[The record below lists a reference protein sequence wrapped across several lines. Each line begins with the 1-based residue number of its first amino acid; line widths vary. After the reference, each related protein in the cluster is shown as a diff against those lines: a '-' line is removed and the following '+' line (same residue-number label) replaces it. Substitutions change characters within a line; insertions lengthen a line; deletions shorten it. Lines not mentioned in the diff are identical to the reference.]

1 MLRGGN
7 YCVLLVLDLDD
18 LKTINDTL
26 GHNEGDRALR
36 AIGDILLGHFR
47 HSDIIGR
54 IGGDEFLIFLPNAS
68 GEEGLKNSLSSLLR
82 KLSSIVIGEKDEQS
96 MHCSIGAVLGKT
108 GVDDFSTLYKKA
120 DTALYHVKR
129 HGKND
134 YAFYSPEMEKEN
146 YLYQGHSTLP
156 MDGATTNIGELSKM
170 VGAIATYYPLIFSVN
185 LSCNR
190 YSLMEAG
197 EYIASIA
204 LKNDNYDDFLEAVK
218 KLLHPDC
225 QEEAMKTMSRE
236 ALLKAYKEGETSV
249 SFYGERLDSAAEKC
263 GPCEILTVFYINDN
277 GDVCDFTFVRP
288 LLKAKNK
295 LSEKGTL

>member
-1 MLRGGN
+1 M
-7 YCVLLVLDLDD
+7 
-18 LKTINDTL
+18 
-26 GHNEGDRALR
+26 R

-54 IGGDEFLIFLPNAS
+54 IGGDEFIIFLPNAS

-96 MHCSIGAVLGKT
+96 MHCSIGAILGKT

-134 YAFYSPEMEKEN
+134 YAFYIPEMEHKN

-156 MDGATTNIGELSKM
+156 MDDAIMEIGELRKI
-170 VGAIATYYPLIFSVN
+170 VGAIAAYYPLVFSAN

-190 YSLMEAG
+190 YLLMEAG
-197 EYIASIA
+197 EYITSLA
-204 LKNDNYDDFLEAVK
+204 LKNDNFDNFLKAVK
-218 KLLHPDC
+218 SLLHPDY

-236 ALLKAYKEGETSV
+236 ALLKAYKVGETSV
-249 SFYGERLDSAAEKC
+249 SFYGERLDTVTGKFD
-263 GPCEILTVFYINDN
+263 PCEILTVFYINDN
-277 GDVCDFTFVRP
+277 GDVCDFTFARP
-288 LLKAKNK
+288 LLKPKNE
-295 LSEKGTL
+295 LDEKGTL